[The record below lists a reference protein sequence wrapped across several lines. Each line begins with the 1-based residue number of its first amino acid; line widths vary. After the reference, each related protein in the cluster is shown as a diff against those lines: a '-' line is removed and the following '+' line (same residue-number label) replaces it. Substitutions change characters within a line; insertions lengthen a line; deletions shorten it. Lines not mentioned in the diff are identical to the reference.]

1 MEISKSRHFPTA
13 QKLVK
18 MQAVDNALRIIKLPK
33 VPQETNFPKAPI
45 GLPLDFYNKKWLRS
59 LPVSQQ
65 RIVVDKNS
73 VAFLPDPSRSLL
85 PPQNKDHD
93 CWEKWSDRRFSKE
106 FAETTLKSYGLDEE
120 EGDSEGDNVDEQDE
134 EDVEGGVIDLAV
146 PSDGDKD
153 LEYVKDGEWSRLYDE
168 DYVQSSEGQ
177 SETEEDKEEFADEMG
192 KEERR
197 EE

>member
-1 MEISKSRHFPTA
+1 
-13 QKLVK
+13 
-18 MQAVDNALRIIKLPK
+18 MQAVDNALKNSLKARIRKLPK

-73 VAFLPDPSRSLL
+73 VAFLPDPSKSLL

-106 FAETTLKSYGLDEE
+106 FAEKTLKSYGLDEE
-120 EGDSEGDNVDEQDE
+120 EVDSEGDDVDEQDE
-134 EDVEGGVIDLAV
+134 EDVEGGVIDLEA
-146 PSDGDKD
+146 PIDGDKD
-153 LEYVKDGEWSRLYDE
+153 SEYVKDGEWSCLYDE
-168 DYVQSSEGQ
+168 DEDKDYVQSSEEQ
-177 SETEEDKEEFADEMG
+177 SETEENEEDFSDELG
-192 KEERR
+192 EEERM